1 MPEARQCVFVTELE
15 QLWKVMKDLAP
26 KKLKLMMPSDYI
38 NYCWLQN
45 IEMMQDVHE
54 EIEQEPNNQAKELA
68 PHFDPVTDDE
78 PLEEEK
84 VK

>member
-1 MPEARQCVFVTELE
+1 
-15 QLWKVMKDLAP
+15 
-26 KKLKLMMPSDYI
+26 MPSDYI

-54 EIEQEPNNQAKELA
+54 EIEQEPNNEAYEVA